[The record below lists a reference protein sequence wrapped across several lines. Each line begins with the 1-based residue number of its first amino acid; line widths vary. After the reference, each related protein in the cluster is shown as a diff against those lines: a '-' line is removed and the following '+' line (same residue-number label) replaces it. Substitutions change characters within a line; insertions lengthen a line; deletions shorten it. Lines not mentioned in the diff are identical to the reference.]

1 MEYPV
6 GDEILAG
13 AVALYDGLDQILGH
27 VGIVGQQLLGILRQT
42 VAAISER
49 WIIVEGADAR
59 VQSHTRYDGLGVESL
74 HLGIGVQLVEV
85 AYPER
90 QVGVG
95 EEFHRLCLCET
106 HEEGVDV
113 LLDGSLLQEFCEEM
127 RRLVEPII
135 SCRSAHDDAARVE
148 IVVERLALAQEFG
161 GEDDVL
167 AAHLPAYVLGV
178 AHWDGALD
186 DHDGIWVHLLDQ
198 LDDLFY
204 MRCVEVVLHGVV
216 VGWRGDYHEVGI
228 PVGFGCI
235 GGSPEVELFLCQVF
249 LDVFVLDRRA
259 AVVDEFHLFGNHIHC
274 HHLVMLAQQRGD
286 AQSYIACSG
295 YGYLYVFFCHYLFN
309 I

>member
-1 MEYPV
+1 MEHSV

-13 AVALYDGLDQILGH
+13 AVALYNGLDQILGH
-27 VGIVGQQLLGILRQT
+27 VGIVCQQLLGILRQT

-74 HLGIGVQLVEV
+74 HFGIGVQLVEV
-85 AYPER
+85 AYSER

-95 EEFHRLCLCET
+95 EEFHRLSLCES

-127 RRLVEPII
+127 RRLVEPLI

-148 IVVERLALAQEFG
+148 IVVERLALAQEFR

-167 AAHLPAYVLGV
+167 AAHLLAYVLGV

-228 PVGFGCI
+228 PVGCGCI
-235 GGSPEVELFLCQVF
+235 GSSLEVELFLCQVF
-249 LDVFVLDRRA
+249 LDVFVLDR
-259 AVVDEFHLFGNHIHC
+259 
-274 HHLVMLAQQRGD
+274 
-286 AQSYIACSG
+286 
-295 YGYLYVFFCHYLFN
+295 
-309 I
+309 